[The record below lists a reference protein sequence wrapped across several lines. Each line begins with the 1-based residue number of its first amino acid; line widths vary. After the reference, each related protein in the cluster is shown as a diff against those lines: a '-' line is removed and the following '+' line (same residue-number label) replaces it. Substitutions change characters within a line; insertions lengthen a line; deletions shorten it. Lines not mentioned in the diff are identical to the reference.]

1 MLLHRSKKDPAFA
14 LLKQKTVR
22 LKIEGELRVVQT
34 LFRGSKKSS
43 AFASLKQKTVQM
55 KIKED
60 SLETHQS
67 TILHRIPR
75 RRLAGDFIAKKLCY

>member
-43 AFASLKQKTVQM
+43 AFASLKQKTVRLGVN
-55 KIKED
+55 KND
-60 SLETHQS
+60 PSDVD
-67 TILHRIPR
+67 
-75 RRLAGDFIAKKLCY
+75 LAGYIAGILVATKMY